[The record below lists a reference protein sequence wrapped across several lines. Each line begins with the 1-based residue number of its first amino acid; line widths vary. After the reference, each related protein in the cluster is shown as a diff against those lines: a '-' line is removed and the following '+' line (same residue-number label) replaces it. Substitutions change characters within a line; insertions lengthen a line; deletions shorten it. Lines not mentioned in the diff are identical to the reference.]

1 MAEQKYLWYA
11 LKKNISNEDSIAKII
26 REHVITYQM
35 EKEIADVQVIKDY
48 KIIEEEF
55 PPNSD
60 LLPKKIF
67 RNSKKIQ

>member
-1 MAEQKYLWYA
+1 
-11 LKKNISNEDSIAKII
+11 
-26 REHVITYQM
+26 M

-60 LLPKKIF
+60 LLPKKLF